1 MFSPG
6 KIGKATFI
14 LFVSGILTLGTATAN
29 AERGAAPS
37 PQVVSGDHL
46 TKQQFEALPDI
57 ALIDFKGRRMTKAS
71 IRAREAQSRDTAE
84 KVKALARQSRVE
96 FEQRL
101 IQLEQQ
107 RKTKLEIDKAK
118 SMGEFARLGPA
129 DARQLKAIEVEAAQ
143 LHQRSTRASPAER
156 AHIEQ
161 RANKLLQQLQ
171 GLEHR

>member
-1 MFSPG
+1 MFSRG
-6 KIGKATFI
+6 KIDKTTFT
-14 LFVSGILTLGTATAN
+14 LFVSGILSLGTATAS
-29 AERGAAPS
+29 AEREATPS